1 MMGGKFCY
9 MKCVVKSALFEL
21 TNKRAVCGGLQALRG
36 FNSERL
42 GTVILGR
49 ILF

>member
-1 MMGGKFCY
+1 MSGKFCY
-9 MKCVVKSALFEL
+9 MKCVVKSALFKL
-21 TNKRAVCGGLQALRG
+21 TNKRIGGGLQALRG
-36 FNSERL
+36 FNSVRL